1 MHIVMGATGH
11 VGAAVAQALLE
22 RSEPVTV
29 VTRDAHKAEALRTKG
44 AHVAQV
50 DVFDT
55 HALRRVFMGGRRV
68 FVLNPPAPPS
78 SDTAA
83 EESRSVRAI
92 VSALEGCQLE
102 KIVAESAYGAQAGEG
117 IGDLS
122 VLYDLEQALAA
133 GPTPFSALRAAYYM
147 SNWDA
152 SLDTAR
158 KQGKVYSMFPK
169 DFELPMV
176 APHDIGQFAAKLM
189 LGAVESTEPFHVEGP
204 ERYTPGDVAR
214 AFSEALDKPVE
225 LVETPREQLEQAFSS
240 LGFSEAAAKSYAT
253 MTRATLDQ
261 HYEPATKP
269 VRGAIS
275 LREYI
280 TALVKRSSG

>member
-1 MHIVMGATGH
+1 MHIVLGATGH
-11 VGAAVAQALLE
+11 VGSAVAQALLE

-29 VTRDAHKAEALRTKG
+29 VTRDAHKAQALRTKG

-68 FVLNPPAPPS
+68 FVLNPPASPS
-78 SDTAA
+78 SDTSAQ
-83 EESRSVRAI
+83 ESRSAHAI
-92 VSALEGCQLE
+92 VAALEGCQLE
-102 KIVAESAYGAQAGEG
+102 KIVAESTYGAQPGEG
-117 IGDLS
+117 VGDLS
-122 VLYDLEQALAA
+122 VLYELEKALAA

-158 KQGKVYSMFPK
+158 RQGRVHSMFPK

-189 LGAVESTEPFHVEGP
+189 LGPAESSGPLHVEGP
-204 ERYTPGDVAR
+204 ERYSPGDVAR
-214 AFSEALDKPVE
+214 AFSEALGKPVE

-240 LGFSEAAAKSYAT
+240 LGFSGAAAKSYAA
-253 MTRATLDQ
+253 MTRATIDQ
-261 HYEPATKP
+261 HYEPATRP
-269 VRGAIS
+269 VRGAIT

-280 TALVKRSSG
+280 TALVRRSSG